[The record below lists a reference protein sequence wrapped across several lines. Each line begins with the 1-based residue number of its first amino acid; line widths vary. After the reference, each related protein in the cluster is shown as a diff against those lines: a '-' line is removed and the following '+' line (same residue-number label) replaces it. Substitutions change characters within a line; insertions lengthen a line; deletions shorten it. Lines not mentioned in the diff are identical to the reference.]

1 MNNGYINKI
10 RGTAWNFSQILDK
23 RICAHE
29 ANRGEKPKD
38 GRVLP

>member
-1 MNNGYINKI
+1 MNNDRINEI
-10 RGTAWNFSQILDK
+10 GGATWNVPQILDK

-29 ANRGEKPKD
+29 TNRGEKPKD